1 MSKSF
6 ADVLWRRR
14 YAVISVLVA
23 ALLLSPLFLHVIK
36 PTYSATAHVML
47 VNDSA
52 NANGGLIPASDI
64 QTLVLSQSVLQHVIK
79 DLNLPDSPDDLRPRI
94 SAKVGLK
101 SNIVP
106 ISYRDKNPRLALA
119 IPNALADATVAYYHE
134 LSAGQYDLLG
144 TALKASMRDE
154 RYHIHHLDQQLQ
166 NIVAR
171 DAFVGSEAG
180 RGTLTQGLDTLLQAR
195 GQAYASMVADQAQ
208 SAQSQKLGDM
218 APVVKAQALAADPV
232 YQNVKLGEAKDV
244 AALSEMQAGYTDKFP
259 ALPALVDKVG
269 RESASADR
277 AKNTALAQGYGNS
290 AAYAQVV
297 TDSRHAQALVAGD
310 KARLQA
316 IDQQLATEQ
325 SRVTD
330 LTKNGVFADALRLDR
345 DSAEAAYQ
353 AMALRLSTTEANAA
367 QASAL
372 SALVVIDRATEASP
386 KIPQSAL
393 AFLLGLLIIGLAIGS
408 AYALEFLDPRLRTP
422 ADIERLY
429 GHAVIGN
436 VGK

>member
-14 YAVISVLVA
+14 YAVMSVLVA
-23 ALLLSPLFLHVIK
+23 ALLLSPLLLHVIK

-47 VNDSA
+47 VNDGST
-52 NANGGLIPASDI
+52 ANGGLVPASDV
-64 QTLVLSQSVLQHVIK
+64 QTLVLSEPVLKHVISE
-79 DLNLPDSPDDLRPRI
+79 LNLSDSPDDLRPRI

-106 ISYRDKNPRLALA
+106 ISYRDKNPRIALA
-119 IPNALADATVAYYHE
+119 VPNALADQTVAYYHE
-134 LSAGQYDLLG
+134 LSSGQYDQLA
-144 TALKASMRDE
+144 TALKSSMRDE

-171 DAFVGSEAG
+171 DTFVGSEAG
-180 RGTLTQGLDTLLQAR
+180 RGTLTQGLDTLLQSR
-195 GQAYASMVADQAQ
+195 GQAYATMVADQAQ
-208 SAQSQKLGDM
+208 AAQSSKLGDI
-218 APVVKAQALAADPV
+218 APVVKAQALQADPI
-232 YQNVKLGEAKDV
+232 YQNVKLGQAKDA

-259 ALPALVDKVG
+259 ALPALKDKVD

-277 AKNTALAQGYGNS
+277 AKSAALAQGYGNS
-290 AAYAQVV
+290 LAYAQVV
-297 TDSRHAQALVAGD
+297 TDSRHATALVAGD
-310 KARLQA
+310 KARVAA

-325 SRVTD
+325 SRVAD

-353 AMALRLSTTEANAA
+353 AMSLRLSTTEANAA
-367 QASAL
+367 QAAAL
-372 SALVVIDRATEASP
+372 SSLVVIDRATEAAP
-386 KIPQSAL
+386 KIPQAAL
-393 AFLLGLLIIGLAIGS
+393 AMLLGFLIVGLAIGS
-408 AYALEFLDPRLRTP
+408 AYALEFLDPRLRNP

-429 GHAVIGN
+429 GHSVIGS